1 MFGELTSPPDLESSA
16 SDKAQFTRC
25 FKISRDPQCG
35 CMEICEGN
43 WQMKSPG
50 ISIDFLFQEGVS
62 VFSSLKALDNIL
74 WSYLFH
80 GSLR

>member
-43 WQMKSPG
+43 
-50 ISIDFLFQEGVS
+50 
-62 VFSSLKALDNIL
+62 
-74 WSYLFH
+74 
-80 GSLR
+80 